1 MKRQFQIWVSWPE
14 PRILPHH
21 FVPLK
26 SMNHPRQSVP
36 EPARRAGFT
45 LIELLV
51 VIAIIAIL
59 ASLLLPAFARAKA
72 KAQGILCMSNSRQI
86 LFAWQEYAGDNEDV
100 LAPNDFYSGDGGPV
114 RTFPPSTPGR
124 PGDINWV
131 GGGVDDRTD
140 NHEATNTLML
150 TAWAALG
157 PYNPSAASYHCPS
170 DQSEV
175 AKIGPRARSVSMNS
189 CVGSIYNDAKI
200 TANPATSLPR
210 GSPVSRCFLDSGWD
224 DAHRSYAWL
233 EYGKL
238 GSFKVPTETWVILD
252 ENPFSINDPCF
263 AVQMG
268 APDANGNPSSLNFI
282 DVPGSYHN
290 GACGIAF
297 ADGHAEMHKWL
308 GGAVKLTQD
317 LNGST
322 KNVNGDDLST
332 QDLKWLQSKTTVR
345 GQNQP
350 PIAPTGS

>member
-1 MKRQFQIWVSWPE
+1 MIKKIKTVKKNYCSPGRS
-14 PRILPHH
+14 
-21 FVPLK
+21 
-26 SMNHPRQSVP
+26 
-36 EPARRAGFT
+36 GFT

-59 ASLLLPAFARAKA
+59 AALLLPALARAKM
-72 KAQGILCMSNSRQI
+72 KAQGILCMSNEKQI
-86 LFAWQEYAGDNEDV
+86 LLAWQEYAGDNEDT
-100 LAPNDFYSGDGGPV
+100 LAPNDFLSGGQRPVATFIGPNAQ
-114 RTFPPSTPGR
+114 RGAQ
-124 PGDINWV
+124 INWV

-157 PYNPSAASYHCPS
+157 PYNPSATSYHCPS

-175 AKIGPRARSVSMNS
+175 HLIGPRVRSYSMNS
-189 CVGSIYNDAKI
+189 CVGSIYNNATI
-200 TANPATSLPR
+200 TANPATSLPK
-210 GSPVSRCFLDSGWD
+210 GSPAARCFLDGAYD
-224 DAHRSYAWL
+224 IAHRSYAWL

-238 GSFKVPTETWVILD
+238 GAFKAPADTFVILD
-252 ENPFSINDPCF
+252 ESCFTINDPCF
-263 AVQMG
+263 AVQLG

-290 GACGIAF
+290 GAVCIGL
-297 ADGHAEMHKWL
+297 ADGHAEIHKWL

-322 KNVNGDDLST
+322 VNVNGDDLST

-350 PIAPTGS
+350 PIGT